1 MNISRASVI
10 CTALLIF
17 LFSSTPVFSSKVLL
31 QNARVYNGDEEI
43 TNWFMSEKLDGI
55 RGYWN
60 GKKLL
65 TRKGK
70 VINTPEWF
78 IQNFPPFALDGELW
92 SDRKSY
98 EFIQSAVLDKHPSD
112 SWKKITYNI
121 FEVPYCE
128 GDFSS
133 RLKKAEKWFIENQN
147 DHVKIIPQIICN
159 GKEHLQKFLSMVESK
174 GGEGVIIKDPAQ
186 KYHTGRTPHVLKVK
200 NFSDMEGVVTGINQ
214 GSGKYKNMMGSLT
227 VKLKNNVF
235 FKIGTGFSDLERKN
249 PPKINSTV
257 TFKYYGFT
265 KNGIPRFAS
274 FLHVRKD

>member
-1 MNISRASVI
+1 MNIFRASVI
-10 CTALLIF
+10 CTALF

-31 QNARVYNGDEEI
+31 QNSRVYSGDEEI

-65 TRKGK
+65 TRKGN
-70 VINTPEWF
+70 VINAPEWF
-78 IQNFPPFALDGELW
+78 IQIFPPFALDGELW

-121 FEVPYCE
+121 FEVPNCK
-128 GDFSS
+128 GDFSA
-133 RLKKAEKWFIENQN
+133 RLKKAENWFKENQN
-147 DHVKIIPQIICN
+147 DHVKIIPQIVCN
-159 GKEHLQKFLSMVESK
+159 GKKHLQNFLSMVESK

-200 NFSDMEGVVTGINQ
+200 NFSDMEGVVTEINQ

-227 VKLKNNVF
+227 VKLKNNIV

-249 PPKINSTV
+249 PPKINSLV